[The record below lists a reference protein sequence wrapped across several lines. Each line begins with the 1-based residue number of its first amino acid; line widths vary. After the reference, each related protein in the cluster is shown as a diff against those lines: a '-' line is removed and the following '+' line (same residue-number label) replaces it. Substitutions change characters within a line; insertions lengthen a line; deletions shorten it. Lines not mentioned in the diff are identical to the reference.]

1 VKVWELEASAL
12 LATDNPWLWAMSP
25 LAHDGVA
32 FAPKVDSMLHEANVS
47 KVERNDL
54 ITIFAIY
61 LSLADKELYLK
72 LIEKRRDIMID
83 SPFYAMIMEEGLEK
97 GLEKGREAGL
107 AEGLRWTL
115 VDHLE
120 AMGGTLPPGLTDRI
134 NSQTDVATLR
144 TWTRLIRNCQ
154 TVAEFE
160 AKLGL

>member
-1 VKVWELEASAL
+1 
-12 LATDNPWLWAMSP
+12 
-25 LAHDGVA
+25 
-32 FAPKVDSMLHEANVS
+32 MLHEADVS

-61 LSLADKELYLK
+61 LSLADKDLYLK

-83 SPFYAMIMEEGLEK
+83 SPFYAMIRSEGLEEGLEK
-97 GLEKGREAGL
+97 GMEKGLEQGREAGL

-115 VDHLE
+115 VDNLE
-120 AMGGTLPPGLTDRI
+120 AMGGTLAPGLADRI
-134 NSQTDVATLR
+134 NAQTDVATLR
-144 TWTRLIRNCQ
+144 TWTRFMRSCQ